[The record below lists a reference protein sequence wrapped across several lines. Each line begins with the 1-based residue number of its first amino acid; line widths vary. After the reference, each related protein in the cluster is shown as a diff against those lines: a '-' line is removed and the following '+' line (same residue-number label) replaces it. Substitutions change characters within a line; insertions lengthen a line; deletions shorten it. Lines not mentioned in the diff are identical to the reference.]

1 MSELGLYEQAMT
13 AAYEVAVL
21 DALNAEVSKALKDAR
36 AVAEKVFAL
45 TGEAFPQVN
54 VVLPDGQKVGRI
66 TVTESAPK
74 AGDIEPGVLE
84 AWCRDHYQDAFE
96 EHVLQSAWNSADV
109 IEAVKAKVPGVVKQR
124 LRVTAVT
131 SLIGEIT
138 ASGGWLED
146 KDTKEKLKVTDV
158 TEGGITGAFS
168 FTDKKGPER
177 HAAIIAAW
185 RDGTIDLPSLL
196 ALPAPE
202 GETA

>member
-36 AVAEKVFAL
+36 AAAEKVFAL